1 MARETHERRA
11 HPQESRRG
19 TCCRNDLAGNAVR
32 RIFAQDILLD
42 PEIESYMWIDADY
55 TRNALTALV
64 RINSVN
70 PRFTGGTTSERE
82 IAAYVADAL
91 TALDVEV
98 TQHEPE
104 AGRVSVVG
112 RLPGPADG
120 PALILYAHMDTVG
133 VEGMEAPFDAVV
145 RDGRLHGRGSYDMKG
160 GLAACLGAVHALGRA
175 PQSLP
180 GDVILMAV
188 ADEEVASIG
197 LTDLLSRYSADAAIV
212 TEPTDLALCVAHKGF
227 SWIEV
232 RTRGRAA
239 HGSRFEEGIDANL
252 RMGRFLARLEDLER
266 ALRTRPAHPLLGP
279 PSLHAGLLAGGTGA
293 SVYAAESR
301 VEIERRTIPGETE
314 VDVVAEIVRLLDAL
328 ARDDPSFRG
337 EAKALL
343 TREPFETTPDG
354 AVARAVTAAA
364 SHVLGRSPPVVGM
377 SYWMDA
383 ALFHAAGIDTV
394 VIGPTGAGAHAVA
407 EWVDIASVIRL
418 AEILSGAIIRYPAS
432 GAITGQDPEAD

>member
-1 MARETHERRA
+1 MARETHQRRA
-11 HPQESRRG
+11 HTQESRER
-19 TCCRNDLAGNAVR
+19 TCRRNDLADTSVQ
-32 RIFAQDILLD
+32 RIFAEDILLD
-42 PEIESYMWIDADY
+42 PEIESYMRIDADY

-82 IAAYVADAL
+82 IAVYVADAL
-91 TALDVEV
+91 TALDVDV

-112 RLPGPADG
+112 RLPGSGAG
-120 PALILYAHMDTVG
+120 PSLILYAHMDTVG
-133 VEGMEAPFDAVV
+133 VDRMEAPFDAVV
-145 RDGRLHGRGSYDMKG
+145 RDGRLYGRGSYDMKG
-160 GLAACLGAVHALGRA
+160 GLAACLGAVHALVRA

-188 ADEEVASIG
+188 ADEEAASIG

-239 HGSRFEEGIDANL
+239 HGSRFEEWIDANL

-266 ALRTRPAHPLLGP
+266 ELRSRPPHPLLGP
-279 PSLHAGLLAGGTGA
+279 PSLHAGVLAGGTGA
-293 SVYAAESR
+293 SIYAAESR

-314 VDVVAEIVRLLDAL
+314 VGVVAEIVRLLDAL
-328 ARDDPSFRG
+328 AGEDPSFRG

-343 TREPFETTPDG
+343 TREPFETAPDG

-364 SHVLGRSPPVVGM
+364 TQVLGRSPPVVGM

-383 ALFHAAGIDTV
+383 AVFHAAGIDTV
-394 VIGPTGAGAHAVA
+394 VIGPTGSGAHAVA
-407 EWVDIASVIRL
+407 EWVDVSSVLRL
-418 AEILSGAIIRYPAS
+418 AEILRVAAIRYPAS
-432 GAITGQDPEAD
+432 GAIAEQHPEAD

>member
-1 MARETHERRA
+1 M
-11 HPQESRRG
+11 Q
-19 TCCRNDLAGNAVR
+19 
-32 RIFAQDILLD
+32 
-42 PEIESYMWIDADY
+42 IDADY
-55 TRNALTALV
+55 TRNALTELV
-64 RINSVN
+64 RIDSVN
-70 PRFTGGTTSERE
+70 PRFTGGATSERE

-112 RLPGPADG
+112 RLPGSGDG
-120 PALILYAHMDTVG
+120 PSLILYAHMDTVG
-133 VEGMEAPFDAVV
+133 VDGMEAPFDAVV
-145 RDGRLHGRGSYDMKG
+145 RDGRLYGRGSYDMKG
-160 GLAACLGAVHALGRA
+160 GLAACLGAVHAMVRA
-175 PQSLP
+175 PHAPS
-180 GDVILMAV
+180 GEVTLMAV

-212 TEPTDLALCVAHKGF
+212 TEPTGLALCVAHKGF

-239 HGSRFEEGIDANL
+239 HGSRFDEGVDANL

-266 ALRTRPAHPLLGP
+266 ELRTRPPHPLLGP

-314 VDVVAEIVRLLDAL
+314 VDVLEEIAHLLDVL
-328 ARDDPSFRG
+328 ASQDPSFRG

-343 TREPFETTPDG
+343 TREPFETAPDG
-354 AVARAVTAAA
+354 AVSRAVTAAA
-364 SHVLGRSPPVVGM
+364 RQILGQSPPVVGM

-383 ALFHAAGIDTV
+383 ALLHAAGIDTV
-394 VIGPTGAGAHAVA
+394 VIGPSGSGAHAA
-407 EWVDIASVIRL
+407 EEWVDIASVLQL
-418 AEILSGAIIRYPAS
+418 AEILSVATIRYQANS
-432 GAITGQDPEAD
+432 AVAGQQPEAG